1 MKDYEF
7 NVRVRYAE
15 TDQMGVVYH
24 GNYAQYFEM
33 GRVEWLRNLGISY
46 KWMEE
51 NGVMLPVVSLQMDYK
66 KPARYDDLL
75 RVKTILKSQTSVKIE
90 FDYEIYNEQ
99 NDLLTTGYSML
110 VFVDMKTGRPIV
122 PPSYV
127 TEKISGIENCP
138 NNKIEIYNRWGIKVY
153 ETNSYN
159 TTGNIFEG
167 YSQARTTMN
176 SNETLPAGTY
186 FYFIEVLNSNT
197 GETNKLSGYILIN

>member
-7 NVRVRYAE
+7 SVRVRYAE

-51 NGVMLPVVSLQMDYK
+51 NGVMLPVVSLQMNYK

-110 VFVDMKTGRPIV
+110 VFVDMKTGRPMV

-127 TEKISGIENCP
+127 TDKIS
-138 NNKIEIYNRWGIKVY
+138 
-153 ETNSYN
+153 
-159 TTGNIFEG
+159 
-167 YSQARTTMN
+167 Q
-176 SNETLPAGTY
+176 
-186 FYFIEVLNSNT
+186 
-197 GETNKLSGYILIN
+197 LI